1 MTRSLDNKMYEF
13 HLTTTDGVV
22 LTWTNLT
29 KREATMMYALMQ
41 RFNPLRSSTEAARFG
56 WKEMT

>member
-1 MTRSLDNKMYEF
+1 MKNQMGKDYEF
-13 HLTTTDGVV
+13 YCTTTEGAT
-22 LTWTNLT
+22 LTWTHLT
-29 KREATMMYALMQ
+29 KREATMMYALMK